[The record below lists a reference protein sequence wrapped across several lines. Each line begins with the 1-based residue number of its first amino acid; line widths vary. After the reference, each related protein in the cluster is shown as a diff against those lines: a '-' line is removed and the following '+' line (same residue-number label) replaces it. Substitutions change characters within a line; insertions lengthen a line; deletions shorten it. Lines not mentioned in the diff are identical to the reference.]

1 MQNEKNSSFR
11 QEGNQLIHTRLLN
24 APREL
29 VWEVWTEPEHT
40 KQWWGPDGFTL
51 THRSMEVEKGKF
63 WKFIMHGHGQDYDNK
78 IEYLEVIKPV
88 SLSYKHGDETDTLS
102 FMVYVTFEEA
112 GKKTLLT
119 MRSVFESEEII
130 EELKKKVNA
139 VEGGKQTLNRMEL
152 YVNDLALKTV

>member
-29 VWEVWTEPEHT
+29 VWEVWTEPEHI

-51 THRSMEVEKGKF
+51 THRSMEVEKGKH
-63 WKFIMHGHGQDYDNK
+63 WKFVMHGFGKDYDNK

-88 SLSYKHGDETDTLS
+88 SLSYKHGDEAGDLS

-119 MRSVFESEEII
+119 MRSVFKSEEII
-130 EELKKKVNA
+130 EELKRKVNA
-139 VEGGKQTLNRMEL
+139 VEGGKQTLNRMET
-152 YVNDLALKTV
+152 YVNDLALKTT